1 MKFFGYC
8 YEDEDITPT
17 PIELRDQQALIQF
30 IKNHYEAPQLV
41 ITDAGDNQ
49 LLLMRDGVDLHNVLD
64 QYGVS
69 LAAIFAELRQEMAG
83 DPPTHTEKPDWEVL
97 YDQIGLSSGEI
108 RMRQRVKAACR
119 AAQTVEDVA
128 ELVEGTYFDAHFI
141 SEDGQKWCRFFNQDD
156 YSATLMTK
164 DEYGKWV
171 DDAQPFYLQPSAKV
185 KHLRSSEDIHT
196 FLLLGL

>member
-8 YEDEDITPT
+8 YEDEDITPS
-17 PIELRDQQALIQF
+17 PIELPDQQALMQF
-30 IKNHYEAPQLV
+30 IKEHYEAPQLV

-49 LLLMRDGVDLHNVLD
+49 LLLIRAGVDLHNALD
-64 QYGVS
+64 QYGIS
-69 LAAIFAELRQEMAG
+69 LAAIFTELRQEIAG
-83 DPPTHTEKPDWEVL
+83 DDPTQAEKPGWEML
-97 YDQIGLSSGEI
+97 YDQIGLSAGEI

-128 ELVEGTYFDAHFI
+128 ALVAGTYFDANFV

-164 DEYGKWV
+164 DESGEWI
-171 DDAQPFYLQPSAKV
+171 DLPAPFYLSPTAKV
-185 KHLRSSEDIHT
+185 KHLRSGEDIHT

>member
-17 PIELRDQQALIQF
+17 PTELTDLQALIQF
-30 IKNHYEAPQLV
+30 IKDHYYAPQLI

-49 LLLMRDGVDLHNVLD
+49 LLLMHAGVDLYNTLD
-64 QYGVS
+64 QCGIS
-69 LAAIFAELRQEMAG
+69 LAAIFAELRQEIAG
-83 DPPTHTEKPDWEVL
+83 DSPMQDDKPGWEVL
-97 YDQIGLSSGEI
+97 YDQIGLSAGEI

-119 AAQTVEDVA
+119 AANTVEDVA
-128 ELVEGTYFDAHFI
+128 ALVAGTYFDAHFI

-156 YSATLMTK
+156 YSAMLMTK
-164 DEYGKWV
+164 EDSGEWV
-171 DDAQPFYLQPSAKV
+171 DDPAPVFLSPTAKV

-196 FLLLGL
+196 FLLFDL